1 MNMNVQTAVDDQERP
16 FLLRWFFQDWMQ
28 RVTVV
33 LTGLFI
39 LQFVLW
45 IRTENLWLPGT
56 YTLAVGTLIIT
67 CLFEQFTKLHWA
79 IRFFLQFA
87 VLVFL
92 HWGMLDVK
100 FVPLPEKRWWNGL
113 MDNAA
118 QFFPELAVSMTV
130 WVVYLLAIWWMQRKS
145 RIYALLI
152 VSVIA
157 ISIRDS
163 FSLLVL
169 WEEVAALIF
178 CGIGLLIVR
187 HFSVLKNKDPESWAY
202 LSEYPG
208 TISTQIVLLIT
219 LTAVIGISVPGM
231 PPLVTDP
238 YTAWKQWRGETV
250 VTPGKGMNLPILQL
264 DSSSGYSR
272 SDEELGGGFNYDYS
286 PIMTVDTTQR
296 SYWRGETKTVYTGK
310 GWEEE
315 DAGGQERIRPEH
327 FDAKLPRDP
336 AEDTSKLKTV
346 EVVQTV
352 TMESDESYPVLFGAY
367 QIEQVTEIN
376 GSGNSNRPPSRP
388 VPLSWSAE
396 RSELSWMS
404 GRYPVQY
411 SIVSR
416 MPVLDEEGLRNADP
430 GVYARP
436 EWQKYLQLPDTLPD
450 RVRELAADIAGE
462 AATPYDKV
470 KAIEQY
476 LATTYPYNNMP
487 DESKRKSEDF
497 VYSFLFEIREGYCD
511 YYSTAMAVMVRSLG
525 IPARWVK
532 GFSSGTLPFDEY
544 DYADYAIE
552 ITNPTGAGRYTVRN
566 ADAHSWVEVY
576 FAGYGWIP
584 FEPTAGFSMPFAQ
597 PQEETEL
604 SPVAEMN
611 EATEETITET
621 GLIWPATGWTA
632 LAVLLLAA
640 VLNWRYRFAQRLI
653 AKWRRETASV
663 NDRIVLEFERF
674 LRFSRRKGYV
684 RHEHETVRETLQ
696 RWMASCSWLRN
707 DLTALLLVFERAKYG
722 GKQLE
727 EQDWMQVNDILKK
740 LRSEM

>member
-1 MNMNVQTAVDDQERP
+1 MNMNVQMAVDDQERP
-16 FLLRWFFQDWMQ
+16 FLLRWILQDWMQ
-28 RVTVV
+28 RATVI

-56 YTLAVGTLIIT
+56 YTLAVGTLLIT
-67 CLFEQFTKLHWA
+67 CLFEQFTKLHRI
-79 IRFFLQFA
+79 IRLVLQFA

-113 MDNAA
+113 IDNAA

-130 WVVYLLAIWWMQRKS
+130 WVIYLMAIWWMQRKS

-169 WEEVAALIF
+169 WEEVAAIIF

-208 TISTQIVLLIT
+208 TIALQIVLLVS
-219 LTAVIGISVPGM
+219 LTAIIGISVPGM

-238 YTAWKQWRGETV
+238 YTAWKQWKGETV
-250 VTPGKGMNLPILQL
+250 ITPGKGVGNLPMLHL
-264 DSSSGYSR
+264 DTSSGYSR

-296 SYWRGETKTVYTGK
+296 SYWRGETKSVYTGK
-310 GWEEE
+310 GWEE
-315 DAGGQERIRPEH
+315 DNGGQERIRLET
-327 FDAKLPRDP
+327 FDMKLPRDP
-336 AEDTSKLKTV
+336 GENTSKLKTV

-352 TMESDESYPVLFGAY
+352 TIENDQSYPVLFGAY
-367 QIEQVTEIN
+367 QIEQVTEIKLSDQSN
-376 GSGNSNRPPSRP
+376 GPPSRP
-388 VPLSWSAE
+388 VSLSWSAE
-396 RSELSWMS
+396 RSELAWMS
-404 GRYPVQY
+404 RRYPVQY

-430 GVYARP
+430 GVYSRP
-436 EWQKYLQLPDTLPD
+436 EWQKYLQLPDSLPD
-450 RVRELAADIAGE
+450 RVRELAEDIAKE
-462 AATPYDKV
+462 AVTPYDKV

-497 VYSFLFEIREGYCD
+497 VYSFLFEIKEGYCD

-532 GFSSGTLPFDEY
+532 GFSTGTLPVDEY
-544 DYADYAIE
+544 DYVLEME
-552 ITNPTGAGRYTVRN
+552 ITNPTGAGHYTVRN

-576 FAGYGWIP
+576 FDGYGWIP

-597 PQEETEL
+597 SPEENEL
-604 SPVAEMN
+604 SPVTEMSNSTAEN
-611 EATEETITET
+611 TAEE
-621 GLIWPATGWTA
+621 GSFWPATGWTV
-632 LAVLLLAA
+632 LVLLLLAA
-640 VLNWRYRFAQRLI
+640 VLNWRYRFVQRLI
-653 AKWRRETASV
+653 ARWRRETISV

-684 RHEHETVRETLQ
+684 RYEHETVRETLQ

-707 DLTALLLVFERAKYG
+707 DLTLLLLVFEKAKYG
-722 GKQLE
+722 SRQLE
-727 EQDWMQVNDILKK
+727 EQDWIQVNDILKK